1 MILDTIMGN
10 LIILWLDKVH
20 KYVAEQ
26 IDQSHFIL
34 TMGLRLGEGR
44 WVNILREGS

>member
-10 LIILWLDKVH
+10 LINIWLDKVH

-26 IDQSHFIL
+26 IDQSHLIL
-34 TMGLRLGEGR
+34 TIGFRLGEER
-44 WVNILREGS
+44 WVNILIEGR